1 MLMAQ
6 TPMISPREAAR
17 AFTPELTELINEPLY
32 ARVWADDRLSPRD
45 RSLVT
50 LGALVALYRPDE
62 LRAQLV
68 RAADNGVSRAEISA
82 LITHVAF
89 YGGFPAAISA
99 SVIAHEI
106 LDAPPAG
113 KT

>member
-1 MLMAQ
+1 MG
-6 TPMISPREAAR
+6 SPREAAR
-17 AFTPELTELINEPLY
+17 AFTPELTDLINDPLY
-32 ARVWADDRLSPRD
+32 ARVWADERLSPRD

-50 LGALVALYRPDE
+50 LGAIVALYRPDE

-68 RAADNGVSRAEISA
+68 RAADNGLTRAEISA

-99 SVIAHEI
+99 SFIANEVFHTRPGW
-106 LDAPPAG
+106 DA
-113 KT
+113 